1 MCEIGPASGCLLA
14 AIKLAR
20 TLSPKMSA
28 NRTLPIL
35 RFFSRVCALALV
47 AFVPICSSN
56 AEETGPSGLPLPRFV
71 STRSAPINVR
81 VGPGTQYEIH
91 WVFSKPGLPVEIVQE
106 YDTWRKI
113 RYVDGDEGWIHQS
126 LLISRRTALVEPFG
140 GAAQAALR
148 ARAEDDAP
156 LRAWLETGRLV
167 SVDKCIDGWC
177 RVASEAGNGTPAVS
191 GSIMQIELW
200 GVYPDE
206 KVN

>member
-1 MCEIGPASGCLLA
+1 M
-14 AIKLAR
+14 
-20 TLSPKMSA
+20 SPS
-28 NRTLPIL
+28 RTLPIL
-35 RFFSRVCALALV
+35 RFFCRVCALALIALV
-47 AFVPICSSN
+47 MTCPSS
-56 AEETGPSGLPLPRFV
+56 AEESGPSGLTLPRFV

-81 VGPGTQYEIH
+81 VGPGTQYEVR
-91 WVFSKPGLPVEIVQE
+91 WVFNKPSLPVEIVQE
-106 YDTWRKI
+106 YDTWRKV

-167 SVDKCIDGWC
+167 LVDNCADGWC
-177 RVASEAGNGTPAVS
+177 KVSSEAGDGTPAVS
-191 GSIMQIELW
+191 GEILQIELW